1 MVVGV
6 LGAIDSA
13 EGEETSNPRLFAGDG
28 SDEAVFG
35 GDAFHGEGVD
45 GVPQPIWAQISTC
58 DNGSDSLGGVV
69 VSDSLGGAG
78 AADSLGG
85 AGAADSLG
93 GAGGAWSD
101 GRGAGCSEHLSP
113 SGEVSLV
120 DTPSLTISE
129 SSCLHNSLVASP
141 PAGSASIS
149 CKIRS
154 RSFLL
159 KPLAWAHLVLHASAC
174 WLALARVSNA

>member
-13 EGEETSNPRLFAGDG
+13 EGEESSNPRLFAGDG

-58 DNGSDSLGGVV
+58 DNGPDSLGGVV

-78 AADSLGG
+78 AADS
-85 AGAADSLG
+85 
-93 GAGGAWSD
+93 AGGASSD

-120 DTPSLTISE
+120 DTPSLTNSE
-129 SSCLHNSLVASP
+129 SHCLHNSLIVSSP
-141 PAGSASIS
+141 PAIC

-159 KPLAWAHLVLHASAC
+159 KPLAWAHLALHASAC
-174 WLALARVSNA
+174 WLALARVSHV

>member
-58 DNGSDSLGGVV
+58 DNDDRGSDSLGGVV

-78 AADSLGG
+78 GACRLPWRGRCCRLPWRGWRCMVGWTRGWLFGTPQPFRRGLLG
-85 AGAADSLG
+85 
-93 GAGGAWSD
+93 
-101 GRGAGCSEHLSP
+101 
-113 SGEVSLV
+113 
-120 DTPSLTISE
+120 
-129 SSCLHNSLVASP
+129 
-141 PAGSASIS
+141 
-149 CKIRS
+149 
-154 RSFLL
+154 
-159 KPLAWAHLVLHASAC
+159 
-174 WLALARVSNA
+174 

>member
-13 EGEETSNPRLFAGDG
+13 EEEETSNPRLFAGDG

-58 DNGSDSLGGVV
+58 DNGPDSLGGVV

-120 DTPSLTISE
+120 DTPSLTNSE
-129 SSCLHNSLVASP
+129 NHCLHNSLVASSP
-141 PAGSASIS
+141 PAIC

-159 KPLAWAHLVLHASAC
+159 KPLAWAHLALHASAC
-174 WLALARVSNA
+174 WLALARVSHV